1 MRANGCV
8 AWLGPDVDALAG
20 EDRTGCRM
28 LDGCAA
34 ADGLVMGALVCASV
48 VSLATQPCQA
58 QKRESMQ
65 ERLER
70 EKAVRH
76 QKLMRAKRLELG
88 LSLGSSLGDVYQRSV
103 PISLNANYF
112 FNDNWGVGGYGF
124 FALQSE
130 TALGEQIRIRRPLR
144 TNDGSF
150 SSVGLGF
157 GADVLYTPV
166 HGKLSPLGITAVRY
180 DIGFTLG
187 AGFLQVT
194 TDGEAGAK
202 IAPALGI
209 NSRFFINDSLAL
221 SVFYKL
227 YIYSYADHVT
237 LVSGESRVEET
248 WGPQGF
254 GGITL
259 SFLTGKARVSIE

>member
-1 MRANGCV
+1 MSSSSLERGPERAWTV
-8 AWLGPDVDALAG
+8 ATLIGAASTKIALVGALA
-20 EDRTGCRM
+20 
-28 LDGCAA
+28 CAW
-34 ADGLVMGALVCASV
+34 VMSSSV
-48 VSLATQPCQA
+48 QPCQA
-58 QKRESMQ
+58 QKRESMK

-88 LSLGSSLGDVYQRSV
+88 LSLGSSLGDVYQRSL
-103 PISLNANYF
+103 PISFNANYF
-112 FNDNWGVGGYGF
+112 FNDSWGVGGYGF

-130 TALGEQIRIRRPLR
+130 TALGEQIKLRRPLR

-157 GADVLYTPV
+157 GADLLYTPI

-209 NSRFFINDSLAL
+209 NSRFFISESLAL

-227 YIYSYADHVT
+227 YVYPYADHTT

-259 SFLTGKARVSIE
+259 SFLTGKAQVSIE